1 MAGLTDLIKSIGDE
15 NIDFQLLSKCASRYK
30 VNKKHG
36 DHEVTFITAS
46 DKVTSGKEAIIV
58 WVDKEIF
65 DDKLNEI
72 NKDT

>member
-30 VNKKHG
+30 ENKKHS
-36 DHEVTFITAS
+36 DYEVTFITAS
-46 DKVTSGKEAIIV
+46 NKVTSGKEAIIV
-58 WVDKEIF
+58 WVDKSLF
-65 DDKLNEI
+65 NDKLSEI